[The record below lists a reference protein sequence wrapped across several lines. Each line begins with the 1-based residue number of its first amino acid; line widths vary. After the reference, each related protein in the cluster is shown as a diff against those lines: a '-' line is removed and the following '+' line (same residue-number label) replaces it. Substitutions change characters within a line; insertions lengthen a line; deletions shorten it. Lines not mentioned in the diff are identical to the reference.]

1 LPQPPRPRIHIT
13 AVGSSAAN
21 EIHLLSPNGVKGMLA
36 LAQRGAGDRYEVTTS
51 PKMLLAKEIDEKGGR
66 SDDAARIR
74 EVQSLLADDRVAAL
88 VTLRGGAWFTRLL
101 DRINF
106 NVLKDRRRP
115 IVLFGFSEM
124 TTLIAIAG
132 QYPQAVGLYD
142 LGPGFLYGGPRWYA
156 RKHVKELARH
166 VKLPDNQHEGFAI
179 GWALAQYPDR
189 FTEFFR
195 DVAAIL
201 DGQGSSR
208 RPEGHLLAGK
218 LPSQSRIVITGGN
231 LSVMLPLIGSRYASA
246 IDTRGKWLALEDVNE
261 AADPM
266 DRMMAALKLNGLFE
280 RAEGI
285 ILGDFHD
292 KDTDLR
298 DAAFQMLKYHLPT
311 KRQIPVIRLDNFGHI
326 WPLAP
331 LPMHREV
338 TLRCERSKGRGQ
350 PRVWLDIPWAEW
362 VRR

>member
-1 LPQPPRPRIHIT
+1 MSRQPRPRIHVT
-13 AVGSSAAN
+13 AVGSSAAD
-21 EIHLLSPNGVKGMLA
+21 EISRLSPHGVRGMLA
-36 LAQRGAGDRYEVTTS
+36 LAQRGAGDRYQVTAN
-51 PKMLLAKEIDEKGGR
+51 PRMLLAKESDAKGGR
-66 SDDAARIR
+66 ADDSARAR
-74 EVQSLLADDRVAAL
+74 EVTSLLADDGVAAL
-88 VTLRGGAWFTRLL
+88 VTIRGGAWFTRILES
-101 DRINF
+101 INF
-106 NVLKDRRRP
+106 GVLKDRRRP
-115 IVLFGFSEM
+115 IYLFGFSEM

-132 QYPQAVGLYD
+132 QYPQAIGLYD
-142 LGPGFLYGGPRWYA
+142 LGPGFLYSGPRWHA
-156 RKHVKELARH
+156 RKNLKELARH
-166 VKLPDNQHEGFAI
+166 VKLPDDQHEGFAT
-179 GWALAQYPDR
+179 GWALAHYPGL

-195 DVAAIL
+195 DVADIL
-201 DGQGSSR
+201 DGKGSSR

-218 LPSQSRIVITGGN
+218 LPAQRRITITGGN
-231 LSVMLPLIGSRYASA
+231 LSVMVPLIGSRYASA
-246 IDTRGKWLALEDVNE
+246 LDTTGKWLAIEDVNE
-261 AADPM
+261 AADPL
-266 DRMMAALKLNGLFE
+266 DRMLAALKLAGLFD

-298 DAAFQMLKYHLPT
+298 DAAFEMLKYHLPA

-338 TLRCERSKGRGQ
+338 TLRCERSKGRGR